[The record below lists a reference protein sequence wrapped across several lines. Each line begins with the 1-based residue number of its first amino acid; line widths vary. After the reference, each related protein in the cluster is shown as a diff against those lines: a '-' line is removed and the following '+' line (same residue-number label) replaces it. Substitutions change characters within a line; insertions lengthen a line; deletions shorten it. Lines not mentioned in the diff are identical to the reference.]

1 MKRAHAFLLFYILT
15 VSGIC
20 AAGQNEAE
28 ATPTAEQIQGGSGAV
43 RADAAFTRGALF
55 NIFELIKHKAQTDAV
70 VLLVRD
76 MGDSNADLS
85 GFPKG
90 QAFLDEPLRVTIYL
104 VFENALLAEEKKK
117 LIRVLNL
124 PGKALPVPLCLL
136 MTNGAISGFASGGKE
151 CGEAILAY
159 GDGGER

>member
-28 ATPTAEQIQGGSGAV
+28 ATPTAEQIQ
-43 RADAAFTRGALF
+43 GALF